1 MGTSAFCL
9 LSVCET
15 MPQNIDPDRDFQA
28 QKAAYLR
35 AQHQLSQAEIASILG
50 RISQSHVSRL
60 LTRAEEM
67 GCLVTELHFVED
79 DIPEEALV
87 QIHRL
92 LVPRK
97 LEAAL
102 QHFGALHNVEPP
114 SVRVFDSVTESTTP
128 QAMVLRRKRL
138 ARAAAGSI
146 EELLRDS
153 RHLGVTWGHTVSEI
167 TIRLSSLMKQTRPRR
182 TIKVVPV
189 CAELIGLAAPEFS
202 SSRLAGRLND
212 TLNSQQGESL
222 SLTGLPAYIPRR
234 YKASKVRVLHEYISD
249 IGSYQKIFAQ
259 PRPLIGQLDTLLTSV
274 GSSEVPV
281 GGNISELV
289 DAGGIDAS
297 ILKSLVIGDVGG
309 ILIAQPNLAP
319 HERKLVLALNAM
331 WTGIQFDHL
340 RSIAARARDAK
351 IGSGV
356 IIAAIGRDKVSIILE
371 CIRLGLVNQLLID
384 QDLATMLE
392 QQANESEPITA

>member
-1 MGTSAFCL
+1 MA
-9 LSVCET
+9 
-15 MPQNIDPDRDFQA
+15 QNNDPERDLQA

-67 GCLVTELHFVED
+67 GWLVTELHFVED
-79 DIPEEALV
+79 DIPEDALA

-92 LVPRK
+92 LAPRK

-102 QHFGALHNVEPP
+102 QHFGTLHNVEPP

-128 QAMVLRRKRL
+128 QAMALRRKRL
-138 ARAAAGSI
+138 ARAAAGSV

-153 RHLGVTWGHTVSEI
+153 RYLGVTWGHTVSEI
-167 TIRLSSLMKQTRPRR
+167 TIRLSSLLKQTRSRR
-182 TIKVVPV
+182 TTSVVPV
-189 CAELIGLAAPEFS
+189 CAELIGLNAPDFS
-202 SSRLAGRLND
+202 SSQLAGRLND
-212 TLNSQQGESL
+212 TLNNRQGESL

-234 YKASKVRVLHEYISD
+234 YKPNKVRVLREYISD
-249 IGSYQKIFAQ
+249 IGSYQKIFAPPQ
-259 PRPLIGQLDTLLTSV
+259 PLIGRLDTLLTSV
-274 GSSEVPV
+274 GSSAVPV

-297 ILKSLVIGDVGG
+297 MLKSLVIGDVGG
-309 ILIAQPNLAP
+309 VLIAQPNLKP
-319 HERKLVLALNAM
+319 PERKLVNALNTM

-340 RSIAARARDAK
+340 QSIATRARGAQS
-351 IGSGV
+351 GSGV
-356 IIAAIGRDKVSIILE
+356 VMVAVGRDKASIVLE

-384 QDLATMLE
+384 QDLASMLE
-392 QQANESEPITA
+392 RRAIEFEPTTD